1 MLGSHARWL
10 LEELPVWVT
19 EGILSPEGADRLRER
34 YERKGAGRTGAFLFV
49 IFGVFGA
56 VLVAAG
62 LILLLAHNWDQ
73 LSRVARTG
81 LAFAPLLTAQALAVW
96 VRLRRFE
103 SQAWR
108 EGVATFLALSIGGCI
123 AMVGQIYQLPGSLSE
138 LLLAWSLLAL
148 PVIYLLHSRVTMT
161 LFWVGITSWLFSG
174 YAEFVEAERVLMY
187 WLFAG
192 LTVPF
197 LLEARSGSGRPR
209 LSLPAWLIA
218 LCVVASS
225 FRILWGSP
233 VIVWVVA
240 LAGLFGTLYALGSLL
255 GSGGA
260 GWGRPF
266 RTLGALG
273 VAVGT
278 VILSYREPWG
288 ELVHGVV
295 EFQDAAFGV
304 ELPTVVAVLTAGL
317 ILVAFSVV
325 AGFRLLREGHR
336 HEAGLALIALPV
348 TVGLLLGLTDGTHT
362 APMLAFNAYGVGL
375 GLLVCRDGLQRGRV
389 GTMNFGLLLVS
400 AVLVARFFDV
410 DWSFVVRGVAFVVL
424 GLAFLGI
431 NSRLLAR
438 RKEAAA

>member
-1 MLGSHARWL
+1 MVGSHARWL
-10 LEELPVWVT
+10 LEEVPGWVT
-19 EGILSPEGADRLRER
+19 DGILSTEGADRLRDR
-34 YERKGAGRTGAFLFV
+34 YERKGVGRTGAFLFV

-73 LSRVARTG
+73 LSRVARTA

-148 PVIYLLHSRVTMT
+148 PVVYLLRSRVTVT

-174 YAEFVEAERVLMY
+174 YNEFVEPERVLMY

-197 LLEARSGSGRPR
+197 LLDARDQRDRPR
-209 LSLPAWLIA
+209 LSLPSWLIA

-233 VIVWVVA
+233 EIVWLVVLTG
-240 LAGLFGTLYALGSLL
+240 LAGSFHGLGALLDER
-255 GSGGA
+255 GA
-260 GWGRPF
+260 GWSRPLG
-266 RTLGALG
+266 TLGALG
-273 VAVGT
+273 VGVGL
-278 VILSYREPWG
+278 IPLSFRESWD
-288 ELVHGVV
+288 ELIGSLVV
-295 EFQDAAFGV
+295 FQLADFEAG
-304 ELPTVVAVLTAGL
+304 LPTVSIALTLGLVLVG
-317 ILVAFSVV
+317 FSVV
-325 AGFRLLREGHR
+325 AGRRLVGAGRR
-336 HEAGLALIALPV
+336 HEAGLALCAFPV
-348 TVGLLLGLTDGTHT
+348 TVAMLLGLVDRTNT
-362 APMLAFNAYGVGL
+362 ASMLVINAYGVGL
-375 GLLVCRDGLQRGRV
+375 GLLICQDGLRQGRL

-400 AVLVARFFDV
+400 GVLVARFFDA
-410 DWSFVVRGVAFVVL
+410 DMSFVVRGVAFVVL
-424 GLAFLGI
+424 GLAFLGV
-431 NSRLLAR
+431 NLHAG
-438 RKEAAA
+438 RKEAVA

>member
-1 MLGSHARWL
+1 MVGSHTRWL
-10 LEELPVWVT
+10 VEELPAWVT
-19 EGILSPEGADRLRER
+19 EGILSPEGADRLRDR
-34 YERKGAGRTGAFLFV
+34 YERKGAGRAGAFLFV

-73 LSRVARTG
+73 LSRAARTA

-96 VRLRRFE
+96 VRLRRFD

-148 PVIYLLHSRVTMT
+148 PVVYLLNSRVTVT

-174 YAEFVEAERVLMY
+174 YAEFVEPERVLLY

-192 LTVPF
+192 LTVPY
-197 LLEARSGSGRPR
+197 LLEARGAGGRPR
-209 LSLPAWLIA
+209 LSLPAWFIA

-233 VIVWVVA
+233 VVVWVVV
-240 LAGLFGTLYALGSLL
+240 LAGLAGTLYGLGTLL
-255 GSGGA
+255 GQGGA

-273 VAVGT
+273 VAMGT

-288 ELVHGVV
+288 ELVDGVL
-295 EFQDAAFGV
+295 EFHHTGFEAG
-304 ELPTVVAVLTAGL
+304 LPTVVAVLTAGL

-325 AGFRLLREGHR
+325 AGFRLLREGRR

-348 TVGLLLGLTDGTHT
+348 TVGLLLGLADGTYT
-362 APMLAFNAYGVGL
+362 ASMLTFNAYGVGL
-375 GLLVCRDGLQRGRV
+375 GLLVCWDGLQRGRV

-424 GLAFLGI
+424 GLTFLGI
-431 NSRLLAR
+431 NLRLLAR